1 VCVREVSPCPSEQ
14 NGDAEEEETGEG
26 GEPAPHDGCHRLDE
40 DKVIEVYKG
49 HVPTKEGMGIRVLLF
64 SP

>member
-1 VCVREVSPCPSEQ
+1 MGTRRRRRR
-14 NGDAEEEETGEG
+14 GRG